1 MRLRPGAMFAG
12 YTIERP
18 LGAGGMGVVYLA
30 RHPRLQRSVALK
42 VLNDAFAHD
51 AKARARFER
60 EAALITALDHP
71 NIVPIYDRNSP
82 EDDVLWISMK
92 FVEGGDAA
100 AVLAHAGGRVTP
112 ERAVRMIGD
121 AGRALDHA
129 HRHGVLHRDV
139 KPANLLVERDSGAFE
154 RTMVTDFGI
163 ARSVEDSETGS
174 RVSAT
179 LAYTAPERFG
189 GGPVDHRA
197 DLYSL
202 GCTLFK
208 LLTGEPPFPRSD
220 DAAVIAAHLH
230 APLPR
235 PTATDPGLPAGLDL
249 VLARVLAKDPRDRYP
264 DCESFAAAAREAVD
278 RSGETVVG
286 RYLPDHTPAT
296 PHRVW
301 LGEDAETAAAPGT
314 PTSSAAAPGTPTSS
328 AAAEDFSQRQPGHP
342 IHDTGGVTRPYI
354 GEDSGSARNPTGSVA
369 GIDDSTAG
377 YDRGE
382 NSTTGTAASP
392 HPHSDHASGRATDAA
407 AAESDAGKDLRGRDG
422 HTSPVS
428 MPSGRSHF
436 GDSPPSFARG
446 VGEGVSGST
455 GPTPADGGAH
465 PGAGRG
471 GDAIRGDLAPGDH
484 EHGGPEAGS
493 GGGRDGSA
501 IGPRGVL
508 TRRQALLGGV
518 GVAVGAAAVAAGFTV
533 FGSRSSDPV
542 PTEANP
548 VGVGEPERL
557 ALPSQVL
564 ALAFNPNGS
573 TLAVGCKDNS
583 TRLLDVATRQQSV
596 NPLTGH
602 SNSIRGVAFSP
613 DGSQLLT
620 GSEDGSAR
628 LWNANTRQPIGGA
641 LTGHTNALRGV
652 AFHPGGTL
660 MATGGDDGTAQI
672 WAVNTR
678 QPVGAPLTGHTGSV
692 RALAFHPAGRL
703 IATGSAD
710 GTARFWTIGTG
721 ALSRDPL
728 TGHNGSIRT
737 LACSPDGSLL
747 ATAGDDVAIRLWDFT
762 SRQLAGEPLSGHAEP
777 VLAIAF
783 TPDGT
788 LLASGSRDGTI
799 RLWDLKSRRPLGNP
813 LTGHTASVHALTFT
827 PDGALLATGSADST
841 VLLWRVADHR

>member
-235 PTATDPGLPAGLDL
+235 PTAADPGLPAGLDL
-249 VLARVLAKDPRDRYP
+249 VLARALAKDPRDRYP

-314 PTSSAAAPGTPTSS
+314 PTSSAAAAGTLTSS
-328 AAAEDFSQRQPGHP
+328 AAAEDFSRQQPDHTT
-342 IHDTGGVTRPYI
+342 HNTGGVTRPYV
-354 GEDSGSARNPTGSVA
+354 GEDSGITDNPTNFA
-369 GIDDSTAG
+369 A
-377 YDRGE
+377 GE
-382 NSTTGTAASP
+382 NESTTGYNRRENSPTGTASELHP
-392 HPHSDHASGRATDAA
+392 HPDHTEGDTARDTGQRRLSGRATDAA
-407 AAESDAGKDLRGRDG
+407 PHVSRASTPSG
-422 HTSPVS
+422 HT
-428 MPSGRSHF
+428 HF
-436 GDSPPSFARG
+436 GDSPRNFTSG
-446 VGEGVSGST
+446 VGEGAADKAGALP
-455 GPTPADGGAH
+455 GAGPADGGAH
-465 PGAGRG
+465 SGANPG
-471 GDAIRGDLAPGDH
+471 GDAVRGDQAPGDRG
-484 EHGGPEAGS
+484 HGG
-493 GGGRDGSA
+493 GGPDGA
-501 IGPRGVL
+501 AAGPRGVL

-518 GVAVGAAAVAAGFTV
+518 GVAVGAAAVAAGYTV

-542 PTEANP
+542 PTGANP

-737 LACSPDGSLL
+737 LACSPDGALL

-762 SRQLAGEPLSGHAEP
+762 SRQLAGDPLSGHAEP

-783 TPDGT
+783 APDGT